1 MFSNYIDSALSAAA
15 APLADAANANP
26 VLAFAAVVALCA
38 WVAVVLVRN
47 LF

>member
-1 MFSNYIDSALSAAA
+1 MFTDRIDSTLSAAA
-15 APLADAANANP
+15 APLADAAALNP

-38 WVAVVLVRN
+38 WVAVALVRH